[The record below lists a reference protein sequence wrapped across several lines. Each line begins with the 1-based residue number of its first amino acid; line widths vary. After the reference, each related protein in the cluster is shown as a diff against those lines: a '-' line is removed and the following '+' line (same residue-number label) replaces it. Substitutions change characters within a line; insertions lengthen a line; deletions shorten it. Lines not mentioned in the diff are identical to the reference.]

1 MLRKRKKNKGRE
13 GGKEGARERE
23 GRGKEIDLRLFKA
36 DKLKQAH
43 GFDYKAMATQR
54 GFRPKKC

>member
-1 MLRKRKKNKGRE
+1 MLRKRKKNKGRK
-13 GGKEGARERE
+13 GGKEGVRERE